1 MESIMKHFKD
11 STWNQTQNISENMS
25 RIQITIIEDI
35 LSFTEAGHVA
45 NPK

>member
-1 MESIMKHFKD
+1 MKLIFKYFKN
-11 STWNQTQNISENMS
+11 STRNQTQNISKNMS

-35 LSFTEAGHVA
+35 LSFTEAGHIA

>member
-1 MESIMKHFKD
+1 MESIIKYFKN
-11 STWNQTQNISENMS
+11 STWNQTQNISKNMS

-45 NPK
+45 DPK